1 MYHVQTPKD
10 ITYLYTVQ
18 LPNSLSKIIY
28 ISVVSSTR
36 GILPGVLPGA
46 SAAPHLPVQLHG
58 HGNQKIRQENN
69 HMFMIIFYRVG

>member
-1 MYHVQTPKD
+1 M
-10 ITYLYTVQ
+10 VQ

-69 HMFMIIFYRVG
+69 HMFMMFKYLL